1 MPKWLLVFA
10 GGAVVLVLLGFL
22 SVAVYQ
28 AREAA
33 RANDCRNHLKQVV
46 FALHNYHDTYI
57 SKFPPTEMD
66 ENSWRIRVN
75 PMMVSSA
82 FYSMYRLEEPWDSE
96 WNSTLEFRRIDYDM
110 SPKHRYN
117 KIVPTD
123 DMVKEIDPAATS
135 FAYGWWQ
142 CLADSAQKS
151 THTSYLMLVGPH
163 AFGLANDAR
172 SFDEITD
179 GASMTIAVGETTGR
193 DISWLQPKDF
203 DVETMSFAI
212 NDPGTRS
219 LASHHSGGPQ
229 VGMVDGSVI
238 QLSPELPPELLR
250 AMITINGGEKIIAD
264 ENTLG
269 GYRSER

>member
-33 RANDCRNHLKQVV
+33 RANDCRNHLKQVGL
-46 FALHNYHDTYI
+46 ALHNYHDTYNG
-57 SKFPPTEMD
+57 KFPPANLIEH
-66 ENSWRIRVN
+66 SWRVRIY
-75 PMMVSSA
+75 PFTMASS
-82 FYSMYRLEEPWDSE
+82 FYDNYRFEEPWDGD
-96 WNSTLEFRRIDYDM
+96 WNRTLEFRRL
-110 SPKHRYN
+110 PGK
-117 KIVPTD
+117 KILMEEDETEPGLW
-123 DMVKEIDPAATS
+123 EINPEASS
-135 FAYGWWQ
+135 FASEVWQ
-142 CLADSAQKS
+142 CFADSDPKS

-163 AFGLANDAR
+163 AFGLANDSR

-193 DISWLQPKDF
+193 DISWLEPKDF
-203 DVETMSFAI
+203 DVETMSLQI

-219 LASHHSGGPQ
+219 LASHHPGGPQ

-250 AMITINGGEKIIAD
+250 AMITINGSEKIIAD